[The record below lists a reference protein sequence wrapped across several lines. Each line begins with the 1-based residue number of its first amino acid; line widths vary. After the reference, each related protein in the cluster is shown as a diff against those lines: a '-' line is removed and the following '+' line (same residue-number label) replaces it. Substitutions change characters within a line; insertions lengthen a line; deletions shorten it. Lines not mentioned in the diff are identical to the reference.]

1 MKEWEG
7 RKKTKRKKVKRK
19 KIKRIGRDDA
29 KSYKKKRVKK
39 V

>member
-29 KSYKKKRVKK
+29 KSYKKKRFKK

>member
-1 MKEWEG
+1 MKGWEA

-19 KIKRIGRDDA
+19 KIKRIGRRYA
-29 KSYKKKRVKK
+29 KSYKKKRIKK